1 MKKVLLFL
9 ILSICIVGTTQAKG
23 NQMAAGGNVVLA
35 IPMGTFG
42 DAVGIGFGATGT
54 FMFRV
59 AKQIDLTGTIG
70 YLRFGYDNVDGSLTS
85 IPLLF
90 GGRYY
95 FMPGKVQPYAA
106 AEFGFHFTSSS
117 FDIPSQTIGGFTF
130 GGGSQS
136 ASSTDFGFGF
146 GGGVLIAISKNVNL
160 DGGLQYNLVTT
171 TGNSSGYISF
181 EIGAAFGLN

>member
-1 MKKVLLFL
+1 MIFVLSFCL
-9 ILSICIVGTTQAKG
+9 IGITQAKG
-23 NQMAAGGNVVLA
+23 NQMAVGVNTVLA

-42 DAVGIGFGATGT
+42 DAVGIGFGGTAT

-59 AKQIDLTGTIG
+59 AKQIDLTGTAG

-85 IPLLF
+85 IPILF

-95 FMPGKVQPYAA
+95 FMPGKVQPYGA

-117 FDIPSQTIGGFTF
+117 YDIPAQTFFGQTF
-130 GGGSQS
+130 GGGTVD

-146 GGGVLIAISKNVNL
+146 GGGVLVEVGKNL
-160 DGGLQYNLVTT
+160 QFDGGLQYNLVTT
-171 TGNSSGYISF
+171 TGSSSGYISF
-181 EIGAAFGLN
+181 ELGVAFGL

>member
-1 MKKVLLFL
+1 MKKVFIVL
-9 ILSICIVGTTQAKG
+9 ILSLCLVGITQAKG
-23 NQMAAGGNVVLA
+23 NQMAVGGNVILA
-35 IPMGTFG
+35 VPMGTFG

-70 YLRFGYDNVDGSLTS
+70 YVRFGYDNADGSLKS

-95 FMPGKVQPYAA
+95 FTPGKVQPYAA
-106 AEFGFHFTSSS
+106 AELGFHFTSSS
-117 FDIPSQTIGGFTF
+117 FEIPAQTFFGQTF
-130 GGGSQS
+130 GGGTVD

-146 GGGVLIAISKNVNL
+146 GGGVLVEVGKNL
-160 DGGLQYNLVTT
+160 QFDGGLQYNLVTT

-181 EIGAAFGLN
+181 ELGVAFGL